1 MSNKKLNH
9 KIYIAIKKTIKNG
22 QKDLHVPSLGKKE
35 TVNLEKCIKDNMV
48 SSIGKFTFDFENS
61 IKKLTGAKDAIAIVN
76 GTCALHLCLHLL
88 GVNEKDEVLMPALN
102 FIASANAVSM
112 VNAKPHFIDSKED
125 CLEINVNKL
134 DIYLKKIL
142 IKKNGINYNKFTKK
156 KIRILMVTHIFG
168 HPDNLDQIL
177 RLAKKY
183 NLKIIEDAAEGI
195 GSFYKKKHVGTFG
208 TFGVLSF
215 NGNKTVTTGGGGM
228 ILTNNSKLGKLARL
242 ISTTAKI
249 PHLWRYRYSHRGFNY
264 RMPNINAAVGCAQ
277 LMSLNNFIKSKR
289 KLYLRYKNFF
299 KDIKEVS
306 IMKEPKNT
314 RSNYWLQTLILNK
327 ENIILRNQI
336 LNFLNKK
343 GIKVRPVWDLLDKNK
358 PYLKCAKMDLSGAK
372 KLEKKLINLPSS
384 PSL

>member
-9 KIYIAIKKTIKNG
+9 EIYIAINKTIKNG

-48 SSIGKFTFDFENS
+48 SSIGKFTSDFESS

-183 NLKIIEDAAEGI
+183 NLRIIEDAAEGI

-264 RMPNINAAVGCAQ
+264 RMPNINAALGCAQ

-358 PYLKCAKMDLSGAK
+358 PYLKCTKMDLYGAK

>member
-9 KIYIAIKKTIKNG
+9 EIYIAINKTIKNG

-264 RMPNINAAVGCAQ
+264 RMPNINAALGCAQ

>member
-9 KIYIAIKKTIKNG
+9 KIYIAINKTIKNG

-48 SSIGKFTFDFENS
+48 SSIGKFTSDFESS

-183 NLKIIEDAAEGI
+183 NLRIIEDAAEGI

-264 RMPNINAAVGCAQ
+264 RMPNINAALGCAQ